1 MTDSRNSRKVRTG
14 VVTSVSGAKTIVV
27 TITERKRHPKY
38 GKMMTSSKKL
48 HAHDEEC
55 TAGVGDTVRVTVR
68 VKEGNRVRN
77 QAFDGTIIAKKHGG
91 INETITVRRI
101 SYGVGCEKVFPV
113 HSPTIVSVETIR
125 RGKVRRAKLYYL
137 RDRVGKKA
145 KVKERI

>member
-55 TAGVGDTVRVTVR
+55 TAGVGDTVRADR
-68 VKEGNRVRN
+68 GY
-77 QAFDGTIIAKKHGG
+77 FDGQDVVIIGVYS
-91 INETITVRRI
+91 IVRTV
-101 SYGVGCEKVFPV
+101 
-113 HSPTIVSVETIR
+113 
-125 RGKVRRAKLYYL
+125 A
-137 RDRVGKKA
+137 
-145 KVKERI
+145 

>member
-55 TAGVGDTVRVTVR
+55 TAGVGDTVRVM
-68 VKEGNRVRN
+68 
-77 QAFDGTIIAKKHGG
+77 
-91 INETITVRRI
+91 ETRPMSKMKRWRLIEV
-101 SYGVGCEKVFPV
+101 
-113 HSPTIVSVETIR
+113 VE
-125 RGKVRRAKLYYL
+125 RAKLAVAL
-137 RDRVGKKA
+137 TTCTFPKMCGCLACIPRA
-145 KVKERI
+145 A

>member
-55 TAGVGDTVRVTVR
+55 TAGVGDTVRVMETR
-68 VKEGNRVRN
+68 PMSK
-77 QAFDGTIIAKKHGG
+77 IAL
-91 INETITVRRI
+91 TT
-101 SYGVGCEKVFPV
+101 CTFPKMCV
-113 HSPTIVSVETIR
+113 CLACIP
-125 RGKVRRAKLYYL
+125 RA
-137 RDRVGKKA
+137 A
-145 KVKERI
+145 

>member
-55 TAGVGDTVRVTVR
+55 TAGVGDTVRVHVHI
-68 VKEGNRVRN
+68 KEGNRPRYG
-77 QAFDGTIIAKKHGG
+77 DP
-91 INETITVRRI
+91 
-101 SYGVGCEKVFPV
+101 SYVQDEALAP
-113 HSPTIVSVETIR
+113 H
-125 RGKVRRAKLYYL
+125 RGRRA
-137 RDRVGKKA
+137 R
-145 KVKERI
+145 

>member
-55 TAGVGDTVRVTVR
+55 TAGGATPSALWR
-68 VKEGNRVRN
+68 
-77 QAFDGTIIAKKHGG
+77 
-91 INETITVRRI
+91 
-101 SYGVGCEKVFPV
+101 PV
-113 HSPTIVSVETIR
+113 LCPR
-125 RGKVRRAKLYYL
+125 
-137 RDRVGKKA
+137 
-145 KVKERI
+145 